1 MVCFF
6 QSARKFKTRYA
17 TLGFEHEA
25 NLDDGAMWPVAFAVK
40 ELTVTEED
48 RIIALLKQAVS

>member
-1 MVCFF
+1 MICFF
-6 QSARKFKTRYA
+6 QSADKFTTRYS
-17 TLGFEHEA
+17 TLGFQDA
-25 NLDDGAMWPVAFAVK
+25 AKLDDGAMWPVAFAVK